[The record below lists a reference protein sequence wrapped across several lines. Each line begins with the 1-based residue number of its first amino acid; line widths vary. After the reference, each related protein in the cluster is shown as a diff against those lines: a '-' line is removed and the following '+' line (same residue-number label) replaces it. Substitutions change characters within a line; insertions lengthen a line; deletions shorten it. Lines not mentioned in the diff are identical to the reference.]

1 MVGFSTPVPEE
12 HKLVHDQGRGN
23 GEETPAYSI
32 EVRRPPHIGTTSKRG
47 HSQFHANVEY
57 STGPMSLGYAFTI
70 KRSIPSL
77 HRSTAAVIEDPIKSE
92 DRNHSLTYL
101 CYTSGT
107 TIEKQAKL
115 WLSLC

>member
-70 KRSIPSL
+70 KRSYSSL
-77 HRSTAAVIEDPIKSE
+77 QQVYYSCDEDPT
-92 DRNHSLTYL
+92 N
-101 CYTSGT
+101 
-107 TIEKQAKL
+107 
-115 WLSLC
+115 